1 MSNALTARQEPA
13 TRSIEVKI
21 GDVLVHAHEG
31 QRLIE
36 LCDAHVT
43 PLQFSCRA
51 GACGTCLLRVVD
63 GMSNLS
69 AMTENEAI
77 LLPALTEDPTARLG
91 CQLQVFGPV
100 RLVPMPPY

>member
-1 MSNALTARQEPA
+1 MSDAVARPEA
-13 TRSIEVKI
+13 AARSIEVRI
-21 GDVLVHAHEG
+21 GDVVLHAPEG

-43 PLQFSCRA
+43 PLQFGCRA
-51 GACGTCLLRVVD
+51 GACGTCLLRVLE

-69 AMTENEAI
+69 SMTENEEI
-77 LLPALTEDPTARLG
+77 LLPALTEDPAGRLG

-100 RLVPMPPY
+100 RLIPMPPY